1 MVARSGHGQLGPYA
15 NVSTSTPTHISER
28 SPDKGS
34 TQSRQSS
41 SNELKIDDKFWAQQ
55 LTSSYTQESEISYKG
70 FMRRQPLS
78 EAVFEPSNTVG
89 KTSYAS
95 LAAVVMLETMMMVV
109 REIFAD
115 VIVDI

>member
-1 MVARSGHGQLGPYA
+1 MANSGHTP
-15 NVSTSTPTHISER
+15 TPTHISQR
-28 SPDKGS
+28 SPDKGL

-41 SNELKIDDKFWAQQ
+41 SRGLKIDDKFGVQQ
-55 LTSSYTQESEISYKG
+55 LTSYTQDSKISDKG

-78 EAVFEPSNTVG
+78 EAVFEPSNTVS

-95 LAAVVMLETMMMVV
+95 LAAVVMLETMMMMV

-115 VIVDI
+115 VIVHHLNPRPLKLKY